1 MHPCL
6 TRYKECLLRVFFLLS
21 VSRAAPPRGPSITA
35 VPEQGSLWTRLSLE
49 ATLLPRIIATIRRE
63 R

>member
-1 MHPCL
+1 MFIV
-6 TRYKECLLRVFFLLS
+6 RGFFLLW
-21 VSRAAPPRGPSITA
+21 VSRAAPPKGPSITA